1 MRLVGSIDQQRFS
14 ARFAEARAAKGLSNA
29 EIGDAVPPR
38 RFSMVRVTRSRTGRT
53 MPPPE
58 RTGAVCLL
66 AVRVDLGEDAPREVG
81 VLPADRSVAERGADE
96 A

>member
-53 MPPPE
+53 MGGIPS
-58 RTGAVCLL
+58 T
-66 AVRVDLGEDAPREVG
+66 APAGTVG
-81 VLPADRSVAERGADE
+81 QP
-96 A
+96 